1 MSGPGAVGSGAV
13 GSGAGEPGA
22 VGSGADV
29 AATPARRRAG
39 ALRHRNFRLFFV
51 GQLVSLAGTWMQTL
65 AQSWL
70 VLTLERDPFWLG
82 VVGAAQF
89 GPVLVVGLFGG
100 VLADLLPKRRTIVAT
115 QAAQMALAFVLG
127 ALTWLGVV
135 ELGHVIVLALLLGIV
150 NAIDM
155 PARQSFLIEM
165 VGREDVASAVGLNAA
180 SFNVTR
186 IVGPAI
192 GGVVI
197 GAVGIAACFA
207 LNGLSFLAVLAGLLL
222 MRDEE
227 LRLADRLE
235 RPGSAREVAGHLAE
249 GLRYVVGTPLVR
261 LALVMIA
268 IVSTVGMNFGVAIPA
283 LADAVLGVGATG
295 LGFLMAAMGLGS
307 TAAALVFAIGGPTRP
322 RPWAIVLGALG
333 VGATQLVTGLA
344 PSYPLAL
351 AMLAGLGAASIGMMI
366 SANTAIQ
373 LSVPDRLRGRAIAVY
388 TTILAGTTPIGSLAI
403 GAIASR
409 LGTEVAWVVAG
420 SLSLVAGLGGAVW
433 LRLRGVSGPGAP
445 PPGS

>member
-1 MSGPGAVGSGAV
+1 M
-13 GSGAGEPGA
+13 SGAGAAGSDPG
-22 VGSGADV
+22 GS
-29 AATPARRRAG
+29 AASGPATAARRRAG

-89 GPVLVVGLFGG
+89 GPVLVIGLFGG

-127 ALTWLGVV
+127 GLTWLGAV
-135 ELGHVIVLALLLGIV
+135 ELAHVIVLALLLGIV

-180 SFNVTR
+180 SFNLTR

-222 MRDEE
+222 MREEE
-227 LRLADRLE
+227 LRVADRLE

-249 GLRYVVGTPLVR
+249 GLRYVVGTPVVR

-283 LADAVLGVGATG
+283 LADAVLDVGATG

-307 TAAALVFAIGGPTRP
+307 TVAALVFAIAGPTRP
-322 RPWAIVLGALG
+322 RPWAIVAGALG
-333 VGATQLVTGLA
+333 IGATELVTGLA

-403 GAIASR
+403 GAIASG
-409 LGTEVAWVVAG
+409 LGTEVAWIVAG
-420 SLSLVAGLGGAVW
+420 SLSLAAGLGGAVW
-433 LRLRGVSGPGAP
+433 LRVRGVSGPAAP
-445 PPGS
+445 PRGS